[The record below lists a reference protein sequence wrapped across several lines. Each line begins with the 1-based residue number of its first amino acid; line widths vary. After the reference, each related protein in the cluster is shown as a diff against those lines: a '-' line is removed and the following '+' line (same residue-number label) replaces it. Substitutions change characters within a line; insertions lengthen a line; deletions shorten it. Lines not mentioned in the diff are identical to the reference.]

1 VRRSA
6 PPARLIDRLIKRGSL
21 AQQVTFYSPQPW
33 GKLTAKKQLHLN
45 PTGSTAVIKPQV
57 INAIPNVENFLRHCQ
72 RQDYRAKST
81 IVHEGGVSDSLF
93 LILDGSVSVMVED
106 ESDQDHRLVVSYLNP
121 GDFFGEMSL
130 FVDEPEL
137 RSAMVVAKTHCE
149 VAEISYERFHQIR
162 NQFPDILFAI
172 ARQMSNRLR
181 ITTRKLKNLAFVDVS
196 GRIAHTLLDLC
207 KEPDAMT
214 HPDGM
219 QIKITRQELGKI
231 VGCSREMAGRV
242 LKNLEEEGLVSVAG
256 KTMVVYGTR

>member
-1 VRRSA
+1 V
-6 PPARLIDRLIKRGSL
+6 L
-21 AQQVTFYSPQPW
+21 
-33 GKLTAKKQLHLN
+33 
-45 PTGSTAVIKPQV
+45 KPQ
-57 INAIPNVENFLRHCQ
+57 ITNTIPNVENFLRHCESKS
-72 RQDYRAKST
+72 YKAKST
-81 IVHEGGVSDSLF
+81 VLQQGTDSDTLY

-106 ESDQDHRLVVSYLNP
+106 ESEPGHMLVVAYLNP
-121 GDFFGEMSL
+121 GDFVGEMGL
-130 FVDEPEL
+130 FDDEDQV
-137 RSAMVVAKTHCE
+137 RSAMVVAKTQCE

-162 NQFPDILFAI
+162 GQFPDILYAVS
-172 ARQMSNRLR
+172 RQLGSRLR
-181 ITTRKLKNLAFVDVS
+181 QTTRKLSDLAFVDVS

-242 LKNLEEEGLVSVAG
+242 LKTLEQDGLVSVSG